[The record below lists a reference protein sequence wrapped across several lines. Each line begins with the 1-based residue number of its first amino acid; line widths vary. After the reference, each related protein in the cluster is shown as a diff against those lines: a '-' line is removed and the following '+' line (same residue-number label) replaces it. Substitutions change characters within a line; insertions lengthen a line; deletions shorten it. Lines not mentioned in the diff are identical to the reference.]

1 MPTISVIPENNP
13 AGEIIWR
20 AVSAEKE
27 AVGKT
32 VGEAIDAITPLI
44 ESEESS
50 SLIVVQRMRPD
61 KFFTAE
67 QQKRLSDLMA
77 KWRAARD
84 AGNKLLS
91 EDQAELEALIDAQL
105 EGSVQR
111 TKALFEELT
120 TVTE

>member
-1 MPTISVIPENNP
+1 MSTISVIPESNP
-13 AGEIIWR
+13 AGEVVWR

-44 ESEESS
+44 KDEESS
-50 SLIVVQRMRPD
+50 SLIVIQRMRPD
-61 KFFTAE
+61 KFFTAK

-77 KWRAARD
+77 KWRTARD
-84 AGNKLLS
+84 SGNKLS
-91 EDQAELEALIDAQL
+91 PEEQSELEALVDAQL
-105 EGSVQR
+105 EGSAQR